1 MPVSSAN
8 RRPVWSI
15 GSFTWAFAIAIATNA
30 AGPSAGAAEGS
41 GATARDD
48 AKGTYWVYV
57 GTYTGGKTPSEG
69 IYLLELD
76 PASGK
81 VTEYGPVAKLASP
94 SFLAIRP
101 GGKELYAVSEVGRF
115 QGKPG
120 GGVTAMAIHPVT
132 GKLTKLNEQSSVGS
146 GPCHLTVDR
155 TGKNVLVAN
164 YNNGVVACLPI
175 AENGHLKPASCSIQ
189 HEGSSVDKGRQE
201 GPHAH
206 SINVDPMNRF
216 ALAADLGLDKVMVY
230 RLDAEKGLLTPNDP
244 AFGAV
249 PPGSGPRHL
258 AFHPSGRFAYV
269 ISEMGNTLTAFA
281 YDADKG
287 SLTQIQSV
295 STLPADFR
303 GTSYTADVHV
313 HPSGKFV
320 YGSNRGHDSIAIF
333 AVDESTGKL
342 TAAGHASTGGK
353 TPRNFAIDPTGSCLL
368 AENQDSDTIVVFRID
383 GSTGGLSRVG
393 APIKV
398 PMPVCIQM
406 IPRATQPPE

>member
-1 MPVSSAN
+1 M
-8 RRPVWSI
+8 
-15 GSFTWAFAIAIATNA
+15 GSLIRAFASA
-30 AGPSAGAAEGS
+30 AAMAAAASAVAGEAPS
-41 GATARDD
+41 TASRDE
-48 AKGTYWVYV
+48 AKGTYWAYV
-57 GTYTGGKTPSEG
+57 GTYTEGKSPSQG

-81 VTEYGPVAKLASP
+81 VTEYGPVANVPNP

-115 QGKPG
+115 NNKPG
-120 GGVTAMAIHPVT
+120 GGVTALAIHPIT
-132 GKLTKLNEQSSVGS
+132 GKLTALNQESSVGE
-146 GPCHLTVDR
+146 GPCHVAVDR

-175 AENGHLKPASCSIQ
+175 DEAGRLRPASSSIQ
-189 HEGSSVDKGRQE
+189 HEGSSVDRGRQG

-206 SINVDPMNRF
+206 SINVDPSNRF
-216 ALAADLGLDKVMVY
+216 ALAADLGLDKVLVY
-230 RLDAEKGLLTPNDP
+230 RLDAEKGTLTPNDP
-244 AFGAV
+244 PSASV
-249 PPGSGPRHL
+249 KPGSGPRHL
-258 AFHPSGRFAYV
+258 AFHPNGRFVYV

-281 YDADKG
+281 YDGEKG
-287 SLTQIQSV
+287 ELKEIEAV

-303 GTSYTADVHV
+303 GKSYTADVHV

-333 AVDESTGKL
+333 AIDQATGKL
-342 TAAGHASTGGK
+342 TPAGHVPTGGK

-368 AENQDSDTIVVFRID
+368 AENQGSDTIVVFRID
-383 GSTGGLSRVG
+383 ASTGGLTRVG
-393 APIKV
+393 EPIKV

-406 IPRATQPPE
+406 IPRPTQPPE